1 MRQLAIILMATLLVQ
16 CTQTTQPGPGEYI
29 YWVNSLKVPCTGVSP
44 THCLQVQKAEIPDP
58 TQWESFYASI
68 SGFEFEAGYRYKL
81 IVKERELEAASV
93 PADGSSIAY
102 TLVEIMEKEKD
113 KRLVLNDIWVLENL
127 NGNPLIPASISEE
140 SLPPQ
145 LEIHVGEMK
154 YNGTDGCNNIFGGIV
169 ELNESNLRFGIGAGT
184 RMMCQKME
192 IPDEFNRTLP
202 EVNNYKVRD
211 LKLHLFDKEGKEV
224 MQFKKID

>member
-16 CTQTTQPGPGEYI
+16 CTRTSQPGPGEYI
-29 YWVNSLKVPCTGVSP
+29 YWVNSLKVPCTAVSP
-44 THCLQVQKAEIPDP
+44 SYCLQVQKAEIPDP
-58 TQWESFYASI
+58 TQWESFYSPI

-81 IVKERELEAASV
+81 IVKEKELDASSV

-102 TLVEIMEKEKD
+102 TLVEILEKEKD

-127 NGNPLIPASISEE
+127 NGNPLIPGSVSEE
-140 SLPPQ
+140 SQPPQ

-169 ELNESNLRFGIGAGT
+169 ELDESILRFGIGAGT
-184 RMMCQKME
+184 RMMCQNME

-202 EVNNYKVRD
+202 KVDNYKVQD
-211 LKLHLFDKEGKEV
+211 LKLYLFDKEGKEL
-224 MQFKKID
+224 MQFQLID

>member
-1 MRQLAIILMATLLVQ
+1 MKQLVIVLMATLLVQ
-16 CTQTTQPGPGEYI
+16 CTQITQPGPGEYI
-29 YWVNSLKVPCTGVSP
+29 YWVNSLKVPCTAVNP
-44 THCLQVQKAEIPDP
+44 THCLQVQKADIPDP
-58 TQWESFYASI
+58 TQWESFYSSI
-68 SGFEFEAGYRYKL
+68 SGFDFEAGYIYKL
-81 IVKERELEAASV
+81 IVKERELDAASV

-102 TLVEIMEKEKD
+102 TLVEVLEKTKD
-113 KRLVLNDIWVLENL
+113 NRLVLNDIWVLEIL
-127 NGNPLIPASISEE
+127 NGNPVDQGNISEQ
-140 SLPPQ
+140 SQLPQ

-154 YNGTDGCNNIFGGIV
+154 YNGTDGCNNILGGIV
-169 ELNESNLRFGIGAGT
+169 ELNEANLRFGLGAGT

-202 EVNNYKVRD
+202 EVNIYKVRD

>member
-1 MRQLAIILMATLLVQ
+1 MRQLLIILMATLLVQ

-29 YWVNSLKVPCTGVSP
+29 YWVNSLKVPCTAVGP
-44 THCLQVQKAEIPDP
+44 TYCLQVQKAEIPDP
-58 TQWESFYASI
+58 GKWELFYASI

-81 IVKERELEAASV
+81 IVKETELDAASV

-102 TLVEIMEKEKD
+102 TLVEVLEKKKD
-113 KRLVLNDIWVLENL
+113 IRLVLDDTWLLEKL
-127 NGNPLIPASISEE
+127 NGNPLDPGSVSQG
-140 SLPPQ
+140 SQPPQ

-154 YNGTDGCNNIFGGIV
+154 YNGTDGCNNIMGGIH
-169 ELNESNLRFGIGAGT
+169 ELNESNLRFGMGAGT

-202 EVNNYKVRD
+202 EVSSYKVQD
-211 LKLHLFDKEGKEV
+211 LKLHLFDKEGKEL
-224 MQFKKID
+224 MQFQKID